1 MIENDMYDEEL
12 DCVYEEAVNLDDD
25 DDEEEGENKEEHT
38 ADVKKE
44 DEHET
49 DSVAAVDD
57 RPTVSGEFSRF
68 VFIHSFD
75 QHFSSTGLQQ
85 VKPQVEPAVNSIFEN
100 ASVKKKLS
108 NAFAK
113 RHKCQKCN
121 KNFYFPSD
129 LKRHELIHS
138 GIRPHKCLICLK
150 SFNRKGTL
158 MQHQQ
163 LAHVNKCS
171 ICQRAFIRNYELIM
185 HLRTHHHPQQ

>member
-1 MIENDMYDEEL
+1 MYEK
-12 DCVYEEAVNLDDD
+12 AVNLDNDV
-25 DDEEEGENKEEHT
+25 EEEKEESKEKNAVGVT
-38 ADVKKE
+38 KE
-44 DEHET
+44 DEDET
-49 DSVAAVDD
+49 DSAAAVDD